1 MDGGGRF
8 PFHHLLY
15 FARINGY
22 AFVGNSVAQ
31 KFYTIQLEF
40 TLGKLSIELM
50 VTKTLEINVQVL
62 SIMFLILG
70 INKDVINKNHN
81 ELVNSGMN
89 IEFMRYMK

>member
-22 AFVGNSVAQ
+22 AFAGNSVVQ
-31 KFYTIQLEF
+31 KFYTIQPEF

-50 VTKTLEINVQVL
+50 VSKTLDNNVQVL
-62 SIMFLILG
+62 CLA
-70 INKDVINKNHN
+70 
-81 ELVNSGMN
+81 
-89 IEFMRYMK
+89 